1 MKKNKEPI
9 IARKMSIKVIYLKSF
24 QRTHN
29 KHLISNLRFLLCG
42 KIPKKAKY
50 CRTDCRKGLEYV
62 FIALRFCRFFVHLF
76 VCNYISVEFC
86 GFFFWRILLWHC
98 HPIFFYFT
106 VVAGFYFRIVITNCD
121 ICWNILLRIKFISSI
136 APNCVKMLFL
146 VCPIS
151 INKFTEIPFVNISR
165 IFFFS
170 FSE

>member
-86 GFFFWRILLWHC
+86 GFFFFGESYC
-98 HPIFFYFT
+98 D
-106 VVAGFYFRIVITNCD
+106 IVIQYFF
-121 ICWNILLRIKFISSI
+121 ILRSLRVFIFELLSQI
-136 APNCVKMLFL
+136 V
-146 VCPIS
+146 IS
-151 INKFTEIPFVNISR
+151 VET
-165 IFFFS
+165 FFCASNSFPALHQTVLKCYFS
-170 FSE
+170 YVRSP